1 MNYWKF
7 LVAVLATVLSAA
19 FFSLLDTI
27 IFRSINL
34 IAPEKIALLAA
45 EATAVTLT
53 ILGYKTLLKEQLKK
67 VCRENFLYYRLNFNI
82 FLLKFRKLK

>member
-1 MNYWKF
+1 MNYWRL

-27 IFRSINL
+27 IFRSVNL

-82 FLLKFRKLK
+82 FLLKFRYLK

>member
-1 MNYWKF
+1 LNYWRL

-27 IFRSINL
+27 IFRSVNL

-82 FLLKFRKLK
+82 FLLKFRYLK

>member
-1 MNYWKF
+1 MNYWRL

-27 IFRSINL
+27 IFRSVNL

-82 FLLKFRKLK
+82 FLLKFRQLK

>member
-7 LVAVLATVLSAA
+7 LVAVLATVLSAT

-27 IFRSINL
+27 IFRSVNF
-34 IAPEKIALLAA
+34 IAPEKIALLVT
-45 EATAVTLT
+45 EATAITLT
-53 ILGYKTLLKEQLKK
+53 ILGYKTLFKEQLKK

-82 FLLKFRKLK
+82 FFIKI

>member
-27 IFRSINL
+27 IFRSVNL

-67 VCRENFLYYRLNFNI
+67 VCRENFLYYRLNLNI
-82 FLLKFRKLK
+82 FLLKFRHLK